1 MIQNTELIAET
12 CRLKAEKSWIIP
24 DVPYERT
31 KYRSTIITFGVKKEK
46 LNLKISM
53 TDISMAFTEFE
64 LE

>member
-1 MIQNTELIAET
+1 MIQNTELKAET
-12 CRLKAEKSWIIP
+12 CRLKAEKSWIIS

-53 TDISMAFTEFE
+53 TDMAFTEFE